1 MKNLRKVLALVLV
14 VAMMASLVISASAL
28 SAKDYT
34 DYSEVVNKDAVAM
47 LTELGIINGYPAGD
61 FQPAGVV
68 TRAEMAKMI
77 YVVLNSGNDQA
88 PTPDAQ
94 RYSDVYKGHWA
105 EGYVAFCDDLGI
117 IDGMGD
123 GTFAPSAPVTGVQ
136 AAKMLLVAMGYDSAV
151 EGFTGTNW
159 DYGVLK
165 AASAAGLFEG
175 FTASVN
181 EGCTRDNAALLVY
194 NALIGDCV
202 SYVGNTAVATGDT
215 LIGTCY
221 GLVAVTGVVVANEYA
236 NLFDDEPIAAG
247 YTEIAFIGDQYV
259 DLAHAIDPMVPN
271 WADLAE
277 YPVAD
282 LALISGAW
290 RLLPEELEEYFD
302 VMPGEEALEAWSV
315 LQQKVSV
322 NDKDEYESYVYN
334 VGTSLADIGTTVTV
348 YAKLK
353 GNYEQFTNI
362 VEYAKYDMFSGKVVG
377 NVVADDDCVVFYN
390 EGAAGN
396 FAGEFKTDDNTRY
409 FENYAAVW
417 AEVDGERVY
426 AFDYADVSGEPEHPY
441 AFYFEEFFNAVR
453 GEYLWAIDVDGDGV
467 VEIVLKYRQTFAV
480 AEYDDY
486 FDTWTFDSCVDKDG
500 NSAYYV
506 EVEQEFGPPETV
518 EVTDCDLND
527 WTDIPAADVV
537 FDGEELKAG
546 MKVLVV
552 PVDGTYYVKEAAS
565 LTAKASEVFYNKEA
579 KEWAVE
585 LDGTKYFESGLYWA
599 DDIKVGA
606 AKGPDE
612 KAFFYAVNAM
622 NPDVEYKVYFDDFG
636 NIVAYEKVGMP
647 AMTDYF
653 LVTGAAYEVQA
664 LNVAESIV
672 FGAKASKDT
681 VIGAEAYYVGR
692 AGRANTVIDDVAS
705 LYYAGA
711 QSIDKIGVKIT
722 TGRMGETQYQYVSYQ
737 NVFEV
742 ANDYN
747 VYGDQAGL
755 YTSLTKVGFS
765 EDGAI
770 VSMGHANTNPEGM
783 VDRLRVWNVPAAI
796 DVTNP
801 ALGGDGNLP
810 AIGYVGA
817 DTLFYIYMV
826 DKNLNQSNVITL
838 TGYKNLPKM
847 FDTDKVYTDASGDS
861 HTGYGIENVYGVP
874 GGGPTKD
881 AAVVVFELNVDFNAG
896 YGLPVKTVS
905 NFIYVYDVDSWATGF
920 CKHVYGI
927 NENGEMIDLYVD
939 TYDLKPDE
947 LDKDAHGWYSY
958 TKTDA
963 NTECTKGH
971 DHYVLSD
978 KAVIDVEDVYDN
990 TYMYEAGLLTDSLNY
1005 IGTQTH
1011 DGKYELVTANAF
1023 TGTPAT
1029 WVDLS
1034 NTKLYI
1040 HCDNGSEAYNAQ
1052 ELIPTN
1058 FKTVE
1063 AVEKSGK
1070 LDLMR
1075 DIFDDMGNKIDAY
1088 AFNSH
1093 ATVVYKQMG
1102 PDVVVIAVIV
1112 EYRTDDPGAESY
1124 AEMAHRYEVK
1134 EADASA
1140 LPAGD
1145 PMAPP
1150 PPPGT

>member
-236 NLFDDEPIAAG
+236 NLFDDEPLKAG

-259 DLAHAIDPMVPN
+259 DFDHAIDPMVPN
-271 WADLAE
+271 YADLAE

-290 RLLPEELEEYFD
+290 RLLPEELGEYFD

-315 LQQKVSV
+315 LQQKVTV
-322 NDKDEYESYVYN
+322 NDKDEYESFVYN
-334 VGTSLADIGTTVTV
+334 VGTSLAQVGQTVTV

-362 VEYAKYDMFSGKVVG
+362 VEYAKYDMFSGKTVG
-377 NVVADDDCVVFYN
+377 NVVVDDDCVVFYN

-409 FENYAAVW
+409 FENFAAVW

-426 AFDYADVSGEPEHPY
+426 AFDYDGPDASAPAHPY
-441 AFYFEEFFNAVR
+441 AFYFESFFEAVR

-486 FDTWTFDSCVDKDG
+486 FDTWTFDSCVDENG

-506 EVEQEFGPPETV
+506 EVQQAMGPPETV
-518 EVTDCDLND
+518 AVTDYDLNN
-527 WTDIPAADVV
+527 WADIPAADVV

-599 DDIKVGA
+599 DDISVGA
-606 AKGPDE
+606 AKNPDD

-622 NPDVEYKVYFDDFG
+622 KPDKEYKVYFDDFG
-636 NIVAYEKVGMP
+636 NIVAYEEVGMP
-647 AMTDYF
+647 PMSDYF

-664 LNVAESIV
+664 LNVSESIV

-692 AGRANTVIDDVAS
+692 EGRANTVIDDVAS

-711 QSIDKIGVKIT
+711 QSTDKIGVKIT
-722 TGRMGETQYQYVSYQ
+722 TGAGYYTQYQYVSYQ

-783 VDRLRVWNVPAAI
+783 VAPLSVWNVPGVI
-796 DVTNP
+796 DATDPQVT
-801 ALGGDGNLP
+801 GDGIIGNESAP
-810 AIGYVGA
+810 GQPPVSAGPDDIGYVGS
-817 DTLFYIYMV
+817 DTLFYIYMI

-847 FDTDKVYTDASGDS
+847 VAADND
-861 HTGYGIENVYGVP
+861 GYGIVNVYGVP

-881 AAVVVFELNVDFNAG
+881 AAVVVFELEVDFAEG

-905 NFIYVYDVDSWATGF
+905 NFI
-920 CKHVYGI
+920 
-927 NENGEMIDLYVD
+927 
-939 TYDLKPDE
+939 
-947 LDKDAHGWYSY
+947 
-958 TKTDA
+958 
-963 NTECTKGH
+963 
-971 DHYVLSD
+971 
-978 KAVIDVEDVYDN
+978 
-990 TYMYEAGLLTDSLNY
+990 
-1005 IGTQTH
+1005 
-1011 DGKYELVTANAF
+1011 
-1023 TGTPAT
+1023 
-1029 WVDLS
+1029 
-1034 NTKLYI
+1034 
-1040 HCDNGSEAYNAQ
+1040 
-1052 ELIPTN
+1052 
-1058 FKTVE
+1058 
-1063 AVEKSGK
+1063 
-1070 LDLMR
+1070 
-1075 DIFDDMGNKIDAY
+1075 
-1088 AFNSH
+1088 
-1093 ATVVYKQMG
+1093 
-1102 PDVVVIAVIV
+1102 
-1112 EYRTDDPGAESY
+1112 
-1124 AEMAHRYEVK
+1124 
-1134 EADASA
+1134 
-1140 LPAGD
+1140 
-1145 PMAPP
+1145 
-1150 PPPGT
+1150 

>member
-151 EGFTGTNW
+151 EGFTGSNW

-236 NLFDDEPIAAG
+236 NLFDDEPLKAG

-259 DLAHAIDPMVPN
+259 DFDHAIDPLVPN
-271 WADLAE
+271 WADLLE

-282 LALISGAW
+282 LALG
-290 RLLPEELEEYFD
+290 LLEVLPEAEGMKEMGIIFSEELLKAAD
-302 VMPGEEALEAWSV
+302 V
-315 LQQKVSV
+315 LQQKVTV
-322 NDKDEYESYVYN
+322 NDKDEYESFVYN
-334 VGTSLADIGTTVTV
+334 VGTTLAQVGQTVTV

-362 VEYAKYDMFSGKVVG
+362 VEYAKYDMFSGKTVG
-377 NVVADDDCVVFYN
+377 NVVVDDDCVVFYN
-390 EGAAGN
+390 EGAAGD
-396 FAGEFKTDDNTRY
+396 FFGEFEVDHNTRY
-409 FENYAAVW
+409 FENYAAAW
-417 AEVDGERVY
+417 LEVDGDRVY
-426 AFDYADVSGEPEHPY
+426 QFDGIDGSNEPF
-441 AFYFEEFFNAVR
+441 AFYYEEFFEAVR

-467 VEIVLKYRQTFAV
+467 VEIVLKYRQIFAV
-480 AEYDDY
+480 AEYDEY
-486 FDTWTFDSCVDKDG
+486 FDEWTFDGDFFVF
-500 NSAYYV
+500 
-506 EVEQEFGPPETV
+506 E
-518 EVTDCDLND
+518 
-527 WTDIPAADVV
+527 DIAADDVV

-546 MKVLVV
+546 MRVLVV

-599 DDIKVGA
+599 NDIIELPVLRGPQPR
-606 AKGPDE
+606 PDE
-612 KAFFYAVNAM
+612 KAFFSAVNGM
-622 NPDVEYKVYFDDFG
+622 SPDKEYKVYFDDFG
-636 NIVAYEKVGMP
+636 NIVAYEEVGMP
-647 AMTDYF
+647 PMSDYF
-653 LVTGAAYEVQA
+653 LVTGAAYEVKA
-664 LNVAESIV
+664 LDVAESIV

-692 AGRANTVIDDVAS
+692 QGRANTVIDAVAP
-705 LYYAGA
+705 LYNVNA
-711 QSIDKIGVKIT
+711 QSIDKIGVNIT
-722 TGRMGETQYQYVSYQ
+722 SAPTQYKYVSYE
-737 NVFEV
+737 NVFDA
-742 ANDYN
+742 ANTVYN
-747 VYGDQAGL
+747 SGNAGL
-755 YTSLTKVGFS
+755 YTNLVKVGFA
-765 EDGAI
+765 EETI
-770 VSMGHANTNPEGM
+770 VAMEYANVGPMGPEPM
-783 VDRLRVWNVPAAI
+783 RVWAPADINVVDRMPGNTAP
-796 DVTNP
+796 
-801 ALGGDGNLP
+801 DGILP
-810 AIGYVGA
+810 EIGYVGA

-826 DKNLNQSNVITL
+826 DETLNQSNVITM

-847 FDTDKVYTDASGDS
+847 VAGE
-861 HTGYGIENVYGVP
+861 YGIQNVYGIP
-874 GGGPTKD
+874 GGGPSKD
-881 AAVVVFELNVDFNAG
+881 AKVVVFELKVDFAEG
-896 YGLPVKTVS
+896 LGLPVKTVS
-905 NFIYVYDVDSWATGF
+905 NFIYVYDVDSWATGY
-920 CKHVYGI
+920 CQHVYGI

-939 TYDLKPDE
+939 VYDRGSVLGIYDE
-947 LDKDAHGWYSY
+947 GWYSY

-963 NTECTKGH
+963 NTECAKGH
-971 DHYVLSD
+971 DHYVLNER
-978 KAVIDVEDVYDN
+978 AAIEVEDVYDN
-990 TYMYEAGLLTDSLNY
+990 TYLYEAGLKTAELGY
-1005 IGTQTH
+1005 IGTSLH
-1011 DGKYELVTANAF
+1011 DGKYELVGPAF
-1023 TGTPAT
+1023 APDT

-1034 NTKLYI
+1034 GAKLYI
-1040 HCDNGSEAYNAQ
+1040 HVNTGSDAYNGQ

-1058 FKTVE
+1058 FKKVDD
-1063 AVEKSGK
+1063 VEKSGK
-1070 LDLMR
+1070 LDILVNNPAGYE
-1075 DIFDDMGNKIDAY
+1075 FYDD
-1088 AFNSH
+1088 
-1093 ATVVYKQMG
+1093 ATVVYKEMG
-1102 PDVVVIAVIV
+1102 PGNVQVIAVIV
-1112 EYRTDDPGAESY
+1112 DYEGFEDYD
-1124 AEMAHRYEVK
+1124 EMAARYEVSM
-1134 EADASA
+1134 EESSA
-1140 LPAGD
+1140 QP
-1145 PMAPP
+1145 PMEGGPGMPP
-1150 PPPGT
+1150 PPPMP